1 MARGRAYC
9 KDNRMATS
17 KEVRVGA
24 FVLAGLVVAGVVV
37 FLIGDEKRLF
47 DAKVTYHTSFS
58 DVQGLKSGAP
68 VRLGG
73 VDIGGVS
80 RIAHSEDPL
89 DSRLYVDLKV
99 ARREAVRV
107 RMDSVARIESKGLLG
122 DKMIQIT
129 TGAPD
134 SPSVPAD
141 GFIKGEDP
149 TDFTNVFSE
158 VGAMTKHA
166 TQILENLETTSKA
179 LANTQMQEDLRGSV
193 HSVNVILKQVAEGNG
208 YAHRFLADPAEAERV
223 SRLISTF
230 DKTATEAEGTLAEAQ
245 KAAARVNTG
254 PGFLHEIL
262 YGERSN
268 DALANFGGAAAEVAS
283 TLRGIREG
291 NGLAHSIVYGGD
303 AASQQIAVNLGALTG
318 DLRQITADLRAGK
331 GTLGA
336 LLVDPSIYEDA
347 KAVLGNVQRNDA
359 LRALVRY
366 SIKQDEKRP
375 EVRVS
380 EEPPAASTAPR

>member
-1 MARGRAYC
+1 
-9 KDNRMATS
+9 MATS
-17 KEVRVGA
+17 KELRVGA
-24 FVLAGLVVAGVVV
+24 FVLAGLIVSGVVV
-37 FLIGDEKRLF
+37 FLIGDEKRFF

-58 DVQGLKSGAP
+58 DVQGLKTGAP

-73 VDIGGVS
+73 IDIGAVS
-80 RIAHSEDPL
+80 RIAHSDDPG

-99 ARREAVRV
+99 ARREAVRIHK
-107 RMDSVARIESKGLLG
+107 DSVAHIENKGLLG
-122 DKMIQIT
+122 DKMIQVAS
-129 TGAPD
+129 GSPDAPL
-134 SPSVPAD
+134 VPPE

-158 VGAMTKHA
+158 IGAMSKHA
-166 TQILENLETTSKA
+166 QQILENLEITSKA
-179 LANTQMQEDLRGSV
+179 LANAQMQEDFRGSI
-193 HSVNVILKQVAEGNG
+193 HSVNIILKQVAEGNG

-223 SRLISTF
+223 SHLLLTL
-230 DKTATEAEGTLAEAQ
+230 DKTTSDADGTLAEVQ
-245 KAAARVNTG
+245 KAATRVNTG
-254 PGFLHEIL
+254 PGFVHEIL

-268 DALANFGGAAAEVAS
+268 DALANFGGAAAEVAT

-303 AASQQIAVNLGALTG
+303 SSSQQVAANLGAITG
-318 DLRQITADLRAGK
+318 DLRQIVADLRAGK

-347 KAVLGNVQRNDA
+347 KSVLGNVQRNDA

-366 SIKQDEKRP
+366 SIKQDEKHP

-380 EEPPAASTAPR
+380 EEPKPAPR

>member
-1 MARGRAYC
+1 
-9 KDNRMATS
+9 MATS
-17 KEVRVGA
+17 KEIRVGA
-24 FVLAGLVVAGVVV
+24 FVLAGIIVAGLVV

-58 DVQGLKSGAP
+58 DVQGLKTGAP

-73 VDIGGVS
+73 IDIGAVS
-80 RIAHSEDPL
+80 RIAHSDDPS

-107 RMDSVARIESKGLLG
+107 RQDSVARIENKGLLG
-122 DKMIQIT
+122 DKMIQVT
-129 TGAPD
+129 SGAQNAPLVA
-134 SPSVPAD
+134 PE

-158 VGAMTKHA
+158 IGAMSKHA
-166 TQILENLETTSKA
+166 EQILENLEVTSKA
-179 LANTQMQEDLRGSV
+179 LANTEMQENLRGSIR
-193 HSVNVILKQVAEGNG
+193 SVNIILKQVAEGNG

-223 SRLISTF
+223 SRLLMTL
-230 DKTATEAEGTLAEAQ
+230 DKTATDADGTLAEVQ
-245 KAAARVNTG
+245 KAANRVNTG
-254 PGFLHEIL
+254 PGFVHEIL
-262 YGERSN
+262 YGEKSN

-303 AASQQIAVNLGALTG
+303 SSSQQVAQNLGAITG
-318 DLRQITADLRAGK
+318 DLRQIVADLRAGK

-347 KAVLGNVQRNDA
+347 KSVLGNVQRNDA

-366 SIKQDEKRP
+366 SIKQDEKHP
-375 EVRVS
+375 QVRVS
-380 EEPPAASTAPR
+380 EEPPAATAPR